1 MVDLASMGIAF
12 DGLMA
17 DMGTSGFWVGVGK
30 IIGVD
35 IVLAGDNAVVIALA
49 CRNLPPHQRMWGI
62 ALGTAVA
69 VLMRVFFT
77 LVVTQMMAM
86 SYVKI
91 IGGIA
96 LFYIALKLLTDDEQ
110 HEKDINGGTSLWTA
124 VRTVAIADVVM
135 SLDNVLGI
143 AGAANGKISLIIF
156 GLIVSI
162 PLVVIGAQMVMKL
175 LTRYPVLVWAGG
187 ALLGWIAGQVIATD
201 PVVKTLLGPD
211 WAKPVEIAAVI
222 FGAFLVVGL
231 AWLLKRDSGTPP
243 TKRDNSSNEAS
254 QDRKIYIA

>member
-35 IVLAGDNAVVIALA
+35 ILLAGDNAVVIALA

-62 ALGTAVA
+62 ALGTLVA
-69 VLMRVFFT
+69 VLMRVIFT
-77 LVVTQMMAM
+77 LVVSQMMEM

-91 IGGIA
+91 IGGVA
-96 LFYIALKLLTDDEQ
+96 LFYIALKLLTDGEQ
-110 HEKDINGGTSLWTA
+110 HEKNIKGSSNLWAA

-156 GLIVSI
+156 GLLVSI
-162 PLVVIGAQMVMKL
+162 PLVVVGAQMVMKL
-175 LTRYPVLVWAGG
+175 LTRYPILVWAGG

-201 PVVKTLLGPD
+201 PVVKALLGPD
-211 WAKPVEIAAVI
+211 WAKPAEIAAVI
-222 FGAFLVVGL
+222 LGAVFVVGV
-231 AWLLKRDSGTPP
+231 AWLLRRNNTTPP
-243 TKRDNSSNEAS
+243 TKRNDTSNEAAR
-254 QDRKIYIA
+254 DNEFYLV